1 MTEDAPHDGRLT
13 ARERQVLELVAAGV
27 RDDDIAGRLQIA
39 ASTVAMLLR
48 SSMAK
53 LGARTRVEAAARAVG
68 GEG

>member
-13 ARERQVLELVAAGV
+13 TRERQVLELVAAGV
-27 RDDDIAGRLQIA
+27 RDDDIASRLQIA

-48 SSMAK
+48 SSTAK
-53 LGARTRVEAAARAVG
+53 LGARTRVEAAARAVS